1 MNNVLDIKDL
11 RKDYGD
17 FCLQDISFSLPEGY
31 IMGLIGPNGAGKT
44 TTIKLIM
51 NLIKKNGG
59 IIEIFGK
66 DSIDHEVEVKS
77 KIGFVYDNPN
87 YYDHLNLR
95 QIKNIIAPFYS
106 TWDEAGFMNLAD
118 KFNLPLRKVIKKF
131 SRGMVMKAAIAIAL
145 SHHADFIIMDEPT
158 SGLDPVFRRELLE
171 LLHELLQSEKKS
183 ILFSTHITSDIEKI
197 ADFITFILDG
207 KIIFS
212 SRKDEVLENSY
223 VVDAYVPDDDNL
235 FYCRSGVLLENV
247 YFNRSRADFIYYW
260 SLCCTGKVPQRR
272 SVNVQSSGSEVLG
285 GFLQIYYCCCSCRCW
300 NHRLVLECLC
310 RSFSFC
316 KYSR

>member
-1 MNNVLDIKDL
+1 MNNVLEIKDL

-59 IIEIFGK
+59 SIEIFGK
-66 DSIDHEVEVKS
+66 DCIDHEVEVKS

-87 YYDHLNLR
+87 YYDHLNLK
-95 QIKNIIAPFYS
+95 QIKNIIAPFYN
-106 TWDEAGFMNLAD
+106 TWDEPGFMNLVD

-207 KIIFS
+207 KVIFS
-212 SRKDEVLENSY
+212 SRKDEVLENYALVKGGNELLNEETKQYFKGIRKSEFGFEALTDNAGEIKKRFGT
-223 VVDAYVPDDDNL
+223 DAVIDKASLEDIMYFFNL
-235 FYCRSGVLLENV
+235 RN
-247 YFNRSRADFIYYW
+247 
-260 SLCCTGKVPQRR
+260 
-272 SVNVQSSGSEVLG
+272 
-285 GFLQIYYCCCSCRCW
+285 
-300 NHRLVLECLC
+300 NHV
-310 RSFSFC
+310 
-316 KYSR
+316 